1 MLGIIQFNITHLSI
15 LFISHLLTFLL
26 NCNSI
31 IIKIT
36 TSLMKGVII
45 MENNDK
51 KLKEIIELLRKII
64 NSKKIN

>member
-1 MLGIIQFNITHLSI
+1 MNIPIENINPNLKN
-15 LFISHLLTFLL
+15 LFISHLLSFLL

-31 IIKIT
+31 IIKII
-36 TSLMKGVII
+36 TSLTKGVII

-64 NSKKIN
+64 KSKKIN

>member
-26 NCNSI
+26 NCNPI
-31 IIKIT
+31 IIKII
-36 TSLMKGVII
+36 TSLTKGVII

-51 KLKEIIELLRKII
+51 KIDELFDLMKKII
-64 NSKKIN
+64 KTIK

>member
-1 MLGIIQFNITHLSI
+1 
-15 LFISHLLTFLL
+15 
-26 NCNSI
+26 
-31 IIKIT
+31 
-36 TSLMKGVII
+36 